1 MAKDNCSISLR
12 LDTDTRD
19 LLFKHAEEEDL
30 SVSQVVRRAIREY
43 IKENIDVE
51 EEGGNTNG

>member
-12 LDTDTRD
+12 LDTETRD

-43 IKENIDVE
+43 IKENIDAD
-51 EEGGNTNG
+51 EGGNTNG

>member
-12 LDTDTRD
+12 LDAETRD

-43 IKENIDVE
+43 IKENIEAD
-51 EEGGNTNG
+51 EGGNTNG